1 MVTDQDIARINEL
14 YKKAKAEGL
23 TDEEKLEQA
32 TLRGAYIEAMRN
44 NLRGQLDNIKI
55 KKPDGTVENL
65 KKFNKERTTQ

>member
-55 KKPDGTVENL
+55 KKPDGTVEDL